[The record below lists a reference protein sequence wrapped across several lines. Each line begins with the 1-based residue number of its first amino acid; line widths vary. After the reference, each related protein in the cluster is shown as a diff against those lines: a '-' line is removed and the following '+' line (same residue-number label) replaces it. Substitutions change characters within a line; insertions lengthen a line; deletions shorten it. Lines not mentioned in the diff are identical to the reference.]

1 MNQLRAVT
9 NEGIKTD
16 YFMGE
21 RYDMDYVYYIDGK
34 NWHGAEMY
42 YEYPCVYTS
51 VLITDL
57 LGLATAGDADLLVKP
72 HINGYGSVEN
82 RIPRY
87 DVKYTYD
94 AEGFVLKNLSG
105 KKRSFKVDLS
115 ALYAGNTHYKLV
127 DKSKSEIVAAGSTIE
142 LLPQEEA
149 SWIPIK

>member
-1 MNQLRAVT
+1 
-9 NEGIKTD
+9 
-16 YFMGE
+16 
-21 RYDMDYVYYIDGK
+21 MDYIYYIDGK

-57 LGLATAGDADLLVKP
+57 LGLATAGDADVSVKP
-72 HINGYGSVEN
+72 HLSGYGSVEF

-94 AEGFVLKNLSG
+94 AKGFALKNLSA

-115 ALYAGNTHYKLV
+115 ALYAGKTHYKLV
-127 DKSKSEIVAAGSTIE
+127 DKSKTAIVAAGSTIE
-142 LLPQEEA
+142 LSPQEEA
-149 SWIPIK
+149 SWTPIK